1 MADFFDSV
9 FSVAVT
15 LIFAVF
21 LIFLAALSIRAIL
34 DCIPRSRRK
43 VDQENEEL
51 RNQHHTDWKQMQALK
66 KAQEEGE
73 ALYKATCDQL
83 REKFSDE
90 IPKML
95 DSVMTGRLNN
105 AFDSKLSIESFTT
118 EFPSSD
124 ATKTYTTTLTSC
136 TCPDYTGVPPYTK
149 KNPLPCKHMLYLA
162 YTLGVLQLNQNETQA
177 KYWVSVQRVN
187 EKVKERK
194 ELEAE
199 IKKLKR
205 KIESLN
211 QTVEKKK
218 RPPKQPLK

>member
-51 RNQHHTDWKQMQALK
+51 REQHRKDWEQMQELEKTQK
-66 KAQEEGE
+66 KGE

-83 REKFSDE
+83 REKFSED

-95 DSVMTGRLNN
+95 DSVITGRLNN
-105 AFDSKLSIESFTT
+105 AFDSNLSIK
-118 EFPSSD
+118 EFSAQIPSSD
-124 ATKTYTTTLTSC
+124 SSETYTVTLTSC
-136 TCPDYTGVPPYTK
+136 TCKDRGTRHA
-149 KNPLPCKHMLYLA
+149 PCKHMLYLA
-162 YTLGVLQLNQNETQA
+162 YTLGVLQLNQSETQD

-187 EKVKERK
+187 EKAKERK

>member
-1 MADFFDSV
+1 MEALRIILLAFLF
-9 FSVAVT
+9 A
-15 LIFAVF
+15 LIFGFPLWFA
-21 LIFLAALSIRAIL
+21 LAEK
-34 DCIPRSRRK
+34 IPRSRRK

-51 RNQHHTDWKQMQALK
+51 RKQHHKDWEQMQALK

-95 DSVMTGRLNN
+95 DSVITGRLNN

-136 TCPDYTGVPPYTK
+136 TCPDYKGVPPYTK
-149 KNPLPCKHMLYLA
+149 KNTLPCKHMLYLA
-162 YTLGVLQLNQNETQA
+162 YTLGVLQLNQTETQA

-187 EKVKERK
+187 EKAKECK

-205 KIESLN
+205 RITSLN
-211 QTVEKKK
+211 QTIEKKK
-218 RPPKQPLK
+218 AAAKAAAKNESLKS